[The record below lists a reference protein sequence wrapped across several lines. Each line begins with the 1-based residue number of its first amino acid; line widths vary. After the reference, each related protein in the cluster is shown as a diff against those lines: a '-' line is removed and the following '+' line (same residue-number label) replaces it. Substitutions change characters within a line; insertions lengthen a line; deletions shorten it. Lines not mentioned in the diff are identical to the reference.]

1 MQMYQKDLL
10 WDLDKAFVEKIINI
24 AKKESHGK
32 GDVLFREG
40 DAAAH
45 LYILTKGHV
54 RLSTGTTGSS
64 VYIVNHPGEVFG
76 WSSVVGME
84 KYSATAECVEATSL
98 SKINARD
105 LGVLLDKDP
114 ANGMIF
120 FKKISGTLGNRLLHI
135 YQSACFEEDA
145 VSFGTGQVQEA
156 AESV

>member
-24 AKKESHGK
+24 AEKESHQK

-40 DAAAH
+40 DDASH
-45 LYILTKGHV
+45 FYILTKGHV
-54 RLSTGTTGSS
+54 RLNTGKTGSS
-64 VYIVNHPGEVFG
+64 VYIINHPGEVFG

-98 SKINARD
+98 SKINGRELAA
-105 LGVLLDKDP
+105 LLDKDP

-120 FKKISGTLGNRLLHI
+120 FKKISGALGNRLLHI
-135 YQSACFEEDA
+135 YQFVSPAEDA
-145 VSFGTGQVQEA
+145 VSYGTGQVQDT
-156 AESV
+156 AEPV